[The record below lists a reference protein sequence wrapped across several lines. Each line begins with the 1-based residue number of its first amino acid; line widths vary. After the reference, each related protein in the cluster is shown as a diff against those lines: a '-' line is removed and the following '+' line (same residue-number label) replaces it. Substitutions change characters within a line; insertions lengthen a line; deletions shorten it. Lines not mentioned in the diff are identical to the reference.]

1 MVGTGLTAR
10 PDRGAGSVARA
21 RRPVLM
27 IVHSYYDEDPRVRR
41 EAEAVVASGRP
52 VLVLGL
58 RRPGEDG
65 DGELAGVRVKRLD
78 FQRHQGAG
86 LWTYLAEYG
95 EFLFRAGWVAA
106 RAHRRER
113 FALVQVASLPDYL
126 VFAALPLRL
135 VGVPVVLDLHE
146 AMPEFFRSRFPKA
159 SNPIVHQ
166 LLLIQERLSIAL
178 STATLVVNRA
188 MRDRLLSLGV
198 PAEKISVVIN
208 SPSLKRF
215 DPTAHPM
222 RRFCED
228 GALRLVYAGGVT
240 PTYELDVAIRA
251 VDAIARTRPDL
262 DIRFDIYG
270 RGDSEPGL
278 RALATELGLADRVVL
293 HGRIPIDDV
302 PAAVAGADI
311 GLAPT
316 RRDEFTDLSLST
328 KVYEYAAMAKPV
340 VASRLPLVEQTF
352 PDGSVAT
359 YEPGDPGSM
368 AAAIIELT
376 DDALA
381 REAAVA
387 RTASIVESAAWER
400 ESRGYLA
407 LVERLITG

>member
-52 VLVLGL
+52 VLILGL

-78 FQRHQGAG
+78 VQRHQGAG
-86 LWTYLAEYG
+86 LLTYLAEYG
-95 EFLFRAGWVAA
+95 EFLFRAGWAAA

-135 VGVPVVLDLHE
+135 VGVPVILDLHE
-146 AMPEFFRSRFPKA
+146 AMPEFFRSRFPGA
-159 SNPIVHQ
+159 SNPIVHR
-166 LLLIQERLSIAL
+166 LLLFQERLSIAF
-178 STATLVVNRA
+178 STATITVNVA
-188 MRDRLLSLGV
+188 MRDRLIGLGV
-198 PAEKISVVIN
+198 AAAKVSVVIN
-208 SPSLKRF
+208 SPSLRRF
-215 DPTAHPM
+215 DAGSHAV
-222 RRFCED
+222 RRFRED
-228 GALRLVYAGGVT
+228 GTLRLVYTGGVT

-251 VDAIARTRPDL
+251 VAALAAERPDL
-262 DIRFDIYG
+262 DVRFDIYG

-278 RALATELGLADRVVL
+278 HALATELGVTNRVVL

-316 RRDEFTDLSLST
+316 RRDPFTDLSLST

-368 AAAIIELT
+368 AAAIIGFA

-387 RTASIVESAAWER
+387 RTASIVQNAAWER
-400 ESRGYLA
+400 EAEGYLA
-407 LVERLITG
+407 LVERLIVG